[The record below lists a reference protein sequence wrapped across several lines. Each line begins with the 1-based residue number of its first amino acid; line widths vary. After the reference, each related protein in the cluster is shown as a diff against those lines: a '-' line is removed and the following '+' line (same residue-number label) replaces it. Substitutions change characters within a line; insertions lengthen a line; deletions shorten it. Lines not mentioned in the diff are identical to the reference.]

1 MGDIVRKWTKGA
13 FETAAGLIDRTGV
26 SANTLTWLGLGL
38 SIGVA
43 YFLAQGYLKVGG
55 VLIILV
61 GILDGLDG
69 ALARFKGRAS
79 RFGAFLDSTLDRFSE
94 AVIYLGLLIF
104 YTQRHVGQETLLIY
118 ATIVGSLM
126 VSYARARA
134 EGLGVECKKGL
145 LTRFERLFVLV
156 CGLILDQTLI
166 ALWIVAIL
174 SNFTALQ
181 RMYSVWQATD
191 GKEER
196 SDGEAQ
202 K

>member
-1 MGDIVRKWTKGA
+1 MGDIVRKWTKGV
-13 FETAAGLIDRTGV
+13 FETAASLIAKTGI
-26 SANTLTWLGLGL
+26 SANTLTWLGFGL
-38 SIGVA
+38 SVGVA
-43 YFLAQGYLKVGG
+43 YFLACGYLKVGG

-104 YTQRHVGQETLLIY
+104 YTQRQARQETLLIY
-118 ATIVGSLM
+118 AAIVGSLM
-126 VSYARARA
+126 VSYARAKA
-134 EGLGVECKKGL
+134 EGLGVECKIGL

-156 CGLILDQTLI
+156 CGLVFDQTLV

-181 RMYSVWQATD
+181 RMYIVWRATD
-191 GKEER
+191 GKEEK
-196 SDGEAQ
+196 SDEPE
-202 K
+202 